1 MATDKHRMSISM
13 DEQMHEALLELRCR
27 PEYRNMSIGAL
38 IRMMIE
44 RGLEEE
50 DRNADAE
57 ERT

>member
-38 IRMMIE
+38 IRIMIE
-44 RGLEEE
+44 RGLEEQKE
-50 DRNADAE
+50 KCGNE
-57 ERT
+57 